1 MMVKFNIKE
10 DFAQVI
16 EVLYMS
22 STSAVLVMAQWEHIH
37 IRIGTT
43 IPAMASLDSIWYSYI
58 IRFTVKYKL
67 CKSLAIPILLYR
79 WTLLRRGKSSHS
91 RTSA

>member
-10 DFAQVI
+10 DLAQVI

-43 IPAMASLDSIWYSYI
+43 IPAMASLDS
-58 IRFTVKYKL
+58 V
-67 CKSLAIPILLYR
+67 
-79 WTLLRRGKSSHS
+79 
-91 RTSA
+91 